1 MENNKFNLC
10 ASLIKWLQILKLEA
24 ASSTPKELSDGV
36 AMAQALNLIAPETF
50 TGNFFLQFLFF
61 FYIFD

>member
-24 ASSTPKELSDGV
+24 ASSTAKELSNGV
-36 AMAQALNLIAPETF
+36 AMAQALNLISPETF
-50 TGNFFLQFLFF
+50 TGIFFIILLF
-61 FYIFD
+61 I

>member
-10 ASLIKWLQILKLEA
+10 ASLIKWLQILNLEA
-24 ASSTPKELSDGV
+24 ASSTSKELSDGV

-50 TGNFFLQFLFF
+50 TGNFFFF
-61 FYIFD
+61 

>member
-36 AMAQALNLIAPETF
+36 AMAQALNLISPETF
-50 TGNFFLQFLFF
+50 TGNFYFIFNFT
-61 FYIFD
+61 FYN

>member
-24 ASSTPKELSDGV
+24 PSSTPKELSDGV
-36 AMAQALNLIAPETF
+36 AMAQALNLISPETF
-50 TGNFFLQFLFF
+50 TGNFFLN
-61 FYIFD
+61 

>member
-50 TGNFFLQFLFF
+50 TGNFSK
-61 FYIFD
+61 